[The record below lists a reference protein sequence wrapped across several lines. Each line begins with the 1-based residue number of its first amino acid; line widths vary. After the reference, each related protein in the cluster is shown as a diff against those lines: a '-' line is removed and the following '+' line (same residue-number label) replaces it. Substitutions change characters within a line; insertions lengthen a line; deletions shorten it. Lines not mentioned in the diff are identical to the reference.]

1 MDAQDYTKEGVPI
14 PHELEVAHYHG
25 DLLRLLFIIIA
36 VLIMLMQFTGNGLPM
51 SPQTLLLFIAT
62 LAITAG
68 ITNPVQQMIH
78 WFNLALSF
86 TGLVI
91 FGSIAIARLHTLR
104 DFFTHDG
111 IAGVIAFLFLVSLY
125 LATRTVRAIVTGSN
139 PVVASRK

>member
-1 MDAQDYTKEGVPI
+1 MDAQDYTKEGVRI

-51 SPQTLLLFIAT
+51 SSITLLLFVAT
-62 LAITAG
+62 LAISAG

-78 WFNLALSF
+78 WFNLGLSL
-86 TGLVI
+86 TGLVF
-91 FGSIAIARLHTLR
+91 FGSIAIARLHTLQ

-111 IAGVIAFLFLVSLY
+111 LVGVIVFLFLVSLY

-139 PVVASRK
+139 PVVSSRK

>member
-1 MDAQDYTKEGVPI
+1 MDAQDYNEEGVRI
-14 PHELEVAHYHG
+14 SHQLQVAHYHG

-51 SPQTLLLFIAT
+51 SSITLLLFVAT
-62 LAITAG
+62 LAVSAG

-78 WFNLALSF
+78 WFNLGLSF
-86 TGLVI
+86 TGLAI
-91 FGSIAIARLHTLR
+91 FGSVAIARLHTLS

-111 IAGVIAFLFLVSLY
+111 LAGVITFLFLVSLY

-139 PVVASRK
+139 PAVASRK